1 MKNIYPLRLKPY
13 TKSVIWGSDLLI
25 EKYNKETESYNI
37 GESWE
42 LSCREKEKSTIIN
55 GEYADKSLNDYLSEQ
70 GYGVIGK
77 DYNSDR
83 FPLLIKLLSSST
95 PLSVQVHPDDEYS
108 LKHEGELGK
117 TEMWYIIECEN
128 DSELVIGLNEYN
140 KEALL
145 SAAKSG
151 KLEKYLR
158 KTTIAPGDS
167 FYIPSGLVHAIGTGI
182 LLYEVQQNS
191 DVTYRVYDYDRK
203 DKDGNKRE
211 LHTEKAVN
219 VIKEYTDCEINTLAH
234 SKNISCKVCD
244 NAETL
249 ISSDKFT
256 VEKIILKSSDELVC
270 TDESFL
276 SLTVSKGEMKIE
288 YNSELYPAMIG
299 ETYFIPAGLG
309 KFKIHGKAEILCAS
323 IK

>member
-13 TKSVIWGSDLLI
+13 TKSVIWGSDVLI
-25 EKYNKETESYNI
+25 KKYNKKTDSYNI

-42 LSCREKEKSTIIN
+42 LSCREKERSIITN
-55 GEYADKSLNDYLSEQ
+55 GDYSQKSLNDYISEQ
-70 GYGVIGK
+70 GYEVIGK
-77 DYNSDR
+77 DFKGDR
-83 FPLLIKLLSSST
+83 FPLLIKLLSSSS
-95 PLSVQVHPDDEYS
+95 PLSVQVHPDDNYS

-117 TEMWYIIECEN
+117 TEMWYILDCEE
-128 DSELVIGLNEYN
+128 DSELVLGVSEY
-140 KEALL
+140 KDEDFLR
-145 SAAKSG
+145 AAKSG
-151 KLEKYLR
+151 DLEKYL
-158 KTTIAPGDS
+158 KKSDITPGDS
-167 FYIPSGLVHAIGTGI
+167 FFIPAGLVHAMGKGI

-219 VIKEYTDCEINTLAH
+219 VIKEYTTEEINTLAH
-234 SKNISCKVCD
+234 IKHISCKVCD

-249 ISSDKFT
+249 VSSDKFT
-256 VEKIILKSSDELVC
+256 VEKIILDSSDELIC

-276 SLTVSKGEMKIE
+276 SLTVTKGEIDIE
-288 YNSELYPAMIG
+288 YKSKLYPAMLG